1 MELIKL
7 TKSQKENL
15 QKLLNA
21 FYQGRDIYEQRGSDY
36 YSYNY
41 AVKCSFR
48 YSADEFNKDYKI
60 NVKGWKPLR
69 EFFILDKRQYSGPH
83 DITGLFHER
92 LLMIEGIG
100 DMIKEAIELKQSI
113 HKAELKKYDEQINL
127 INKMIAKYQL
137 WNQDITTVSWASLN
151 KRNWL
156 HGLFSK
162 EDRSQLEWLNYELA
176 GKKVEVKIK

>member
-36 YSYNY
+36 YSFDY
-41 AVKCSFR
+41 AVNCSFR
-48 YSADEFNKDYKI
+48 YSADEFYKDYKI

-69 EFFILDKRQYSGPH
+69 EFFILDKRYSGPH

-92 LLMIEGIG
+92 LLMINGIG

-137 WNQDITTVSWASLN
+137 WNQDIKTVSWYTLTQN
-151 KRNWL
+151 KWFSDL
-156 HGLFSK
+156 ISK
-162 EDRSQLEWLNYELA
+162 EDRDQLEWLNYELA

>member
-21 FYQGRDIYEQRGSDY
+21 FYQGRDIYEERGADY

-60 NVKGWKPLR
+60 NVKGWKPLK
-69 EFFILDKRQYSGPH
+69 EFFILDRRYSGPD
-83 DITGLFHER
+83 DIKGLFHER

-113 HKAELKKYDEQINL
+113 HKAELKKYNEQINL
-127 INKMIAKYQL
+127 LNKMIAKYEL
-137 WNQDITTVSWASLN
+137 WNQDIKAVSWHTLTEN
-151 KRNWL
+151 NWL
-156 HGLFSK
+156 HGLISK
-162 EDRSQLEWLNYELA
+162 EDRNQLEWLDYELA

>member
-21 FYQGRDIYEQRGSDY
+21 FYQDRDIYEQRGSDY
-36 YSYNY
+36 YSYDY
-41 AVKCSFR
+41 AVNCSFR

-69 EFFILDKRQYSGPH
+69 EFFTLEERYSGPA
-83 DITGLFHER
+83 DITGLFNQR
-92 LLMIEGIG
+92 LLMVDGIG

-137 WNQDITTVSWASLN
+137 WNQDIKTVSWYTLSQN
-151 KRNWL
+151 KWFSDL
-156 HGLFSK
+156 ISK
-162 EDRSQLEWLNYELA
+162 EDRDQLEWLNYELA